1 MSKTDVV
8 IVGAGL
14 AGLSC
19 ARELHAHG
27 VSFQIL
33 EASDGVGGRVRTDE
47 VDGFLLDRGFQVLLT
62 AYPETR
68 RVLDY
73 ERLDLRPFYP
83 GSLVWYEGQLYK
95 VADPWREP
103 LDGVR
108 GIGSPIG
115 TLADKARVGLL
126 RSRVTQGSV
135 EQLFQRPEK
144 TTLQALQ
151 DAGFSDS
158 IIERFFRPFLGGVF
172 LNREL
177 ETSSRLFEFVFRMFS
192 LGDTAVPA
200 LGIQQIPLQL
210 AAGLPVDSMR
220 LHCEATGVKPGQVT
234 LASGETISADVVV
247 VATEGP
253 AAARLLNQAVEAP
266 HSRSVTCLYFAATEP
281 PVSEPILVLN
291 GTGRGLVNN
300 LHVAD
305 QVARTYAPVGQHL
318 ISVTVLGNPDLAD
331 TALETAVRQE
341 LAEWFGSQTDTW
353 RHLRTYRIEH
363 AQPHQPP
370 PALQPPQRTVR
381 LESGLYACGD
391 YRDNASI
398 NGAMVS
404 GWRTGQAIVGEM
416 G

>member
-1 MSKTDVV
+1 MNQTDVI

-19 ARELHAHG
+19 ARELQAHG
-27 VSFQIL
+27 ISFQIV

-62 AYPETR
+62 AYPETQ

-73 ERLDLRPFYP
+73 ERLDLRPFYS
-83 GSLVWYEGQLYK
+83 GSLIWYGGELHK
-95 VADPWREP
+95 LADPWREP

-108 GIGSPIG
+108 GITSPIG

-126 RSRVTQGSV
+126 RSRVIQGSI
-135 EQLFQRPEK
+135 EELFQRPEK
-144 TTLQALQ
+144 TTLQALR
-151 DAGFSDS
+151 DEGFSDS

-172 LNREL
+172 LSRDL
-177 ETSSRLFEFVFRMFS
+177 DTSSRLFEFLFRMFS
-192 LGDTAVPA
+192 LGKTAVPA

-210 AAGLPVDSMR
+210 AAMLPEGAVR
-220 LHCEATGVKPGQVT
+220 LHSEVTAVKPGQITV
-234 LASGETISADVVV
+234 AGGETLTAEIVV

-253 AAARLLNQAVEAP
+253 AAARLLGQAVAAP
-266 HSRSVTCLYFAATEP
+266 RSRSVTCLYFAAAEP
-281 PVSEPILVLN
+281 PVTEPILVLN
-291 GTGRGLVNN
+291 GMGQGLVNN

-305 QVARTYAPVGQHL
+305 RVARTYAPVGQHL
-318 ISVTVLGNPDLAD
+318 ISVTVLGNPEGDDA
-331 TALETAVRQE
+331 TLETAVRQE
-341 LAEWFGSQTDTW
+341 LQEWFGSQTSAW
-353 RHLRTYRIEH
+353 RHLRTYRIRH

-370 PALQPPQRTVR
+370 PTLQPPQRTVR
-381 LESGLYACGD
+381 LETGLYVCGD

-404 GWRTGQAIVGEM
+404 GWRTGAAIANGSS
-416 G
+416 

>member
-1 MSKTDVV
+1 MSKTDVI

-19 ARELHAHG
+19 ARELQAHDI
-27 VSFQIL
+27 SFQIM

-62 AYPETR
+62 AYPETQ

-83 GSLVWYEGQLYK
+83 GSLVWYEGKFHK

-108 GIGSPIG
+108 GIVSPIG

-126 RSRVTQGSV
+126 RARVTQGSV
-135 EQLFQRPEK
+135 EALFQQPEK
-144 TTLQALQ
+144 TTLQALRHE
-151 DAGFSDS
+151 GFSDS

-172 LNREL
+172 LSREL
-177 ETSSRLFEFVFRMFS
+177 DTSSRLFEFVFRMFS
-192 LGDTAVPA
+192 LGETAVPA

-210 AAGLPVDSMR
+210 AAGLPDGAVR
-220 LHCEATGVKPGQVT
+220 LNSAVTAVQPGRVTMAGGEQLEA
-234 LASGETISADVVV
+234 EVVV

-253 AAARLLNQAVEAP
+253 VAVRLLGQAVKAP
-266 HSRSVTCLYFAATEP
+266 RSRSVTCLYFAAAEP
-281 PVSEPILVLN
+281 PVTEPILVLN

-300 LHVAD
+300 MHVAD

-331 TALETAVRQE
+331 GALQAAVRQE
-341 LAEWFGSQTDTW
+341 LQEWFGKQTEAW
-353 RHLRTYRIEH
+353 RHLRTYRIHH
-363 AQPHQPP
+363 AQPDQSPP
-370 PALQPPQRTVR
+370 TLQPAQRTVR
-381 LESGLYACGD
+381 LETGLYVCGD

-404 GWRTGQAIVGEM
+404 GWRTGQAIAGVD
-416 G
+416 

>member
-1 MSKTDVV
+1 MSETDVI

-19 ARELHAHG
+19 ARELHTQG
-27 VSFQIL
+27 ISFQIV

-62 AYPETR
+62 AYPETQ

-73 ERLDLRPFYP
+73 EKLDLRPFYP
-83 GSLVWYEGQLYK
+83 GSLVWYKGELHK

-108 GIGSPIG
+108 GIISPIG

-126 RSRVTQGSV
+126 RARVTKGSI
-135 EQLFQRPEK
+135 EELFQQPEK
-144 TTLQALQ
+144 TTLQALR
-151 DAGFSDS
+151 DEGFSDS
-158 IIERFFRPFLGGVF
+158 IIDRFFRPFLGGVF

-192 LGDTAVPA
+192 LGETAVPA

-210 AAGLPVDSMR
+210 AAGLPDGAIR
-220 LHCEATGVKPGQVT
+220 LNSEVTAVKPGAVNLTNGET
-234 LASGETISADVVV
+234 LAADVVV

-253 AAARLLNQAVEAP
+253 VAARLLDQAVEP
-266 HSRSVTCLYFAATEP
+266 PRSRSVTCLYFAADEP
-281 PVSEPILVLN
+281 PITEPILVLN
-291 GTGRGLVNN
+291 GTGQGLVNN

-305 QVARTYAPVGQHL
+305 RVARTYAPIGQHL
-318 ISVTVLGNPDLAD
+318 ISVTVLGNPELDDAE
-331 TALETAVRQE
+331 LETAVRQE
-341 LAEWFGSQTDTW
+341 LQEWFGSQTGAW
-353 RHLRTYRIEH
+353 RHLRTYRIHH

-370 PALQPPQRTVR
+370 PTLQPPQRTVR
-381 LESGLYACGD
+381 LENGLYVCGD

-398 NGAMVS
+398 NGAMIS
-404 GWRTGQAIVGEM
+404 GWRTGTAIAEDSR
-416 G
+416 

>member
-1 MSKTDVV
+1 MSKTDVI

-27 VSFQIL
+27 ISFQIL

-62 AYPETR
+62 AYPETQ

-73 ERLDLRPFYP
+73 EKLDLRPFYP
-83 GSLVWYEGQLYK
+83 GSLVWYKDELHK

-108 GIGSPIG
+108 GIVSPIG

-126 RSRVTQGSV
+126 RARVTQGSI
-135 EQLFQRPEK
+135 EELFQQPEK
-144 TTLQALQ
+144 TTLQALR
-151 DAGFSDS
+151 DEGFSDS
-158 IIERFFRPFLGGVF
+158 IIDRFFRPFLGGVF

-177 ETSSRLFEFVFRMFS
+177 DTSSRLFEFVFRMFS
-192 LGDTAVPA
+192 LGETAVPA

-210 AAGLPVDSMR
+210 AAGLPDGAVR
-220 LHCEATGVKPGQVT
+220 LNSEVTAVKPGTVT
-234 LASGETISADVVV
+234 LANGETLTADVVV

-253 AAARLLNQAVEAP
+253 VAARLLNQAVEP
-266 HSRSVTCLYFAATEP
+266 PRSRSVTCLYFAADEP
-281 PVSEPILVLN
+281 PITEPILVLN
-291 GTGRGLVNN
+291 GTGQGLVNN

-305 QVARTYAPVGQHL
+305 RVARTYAPIGQHL
-318 ISVTVLGNPDLAD
+318 ISVTVLGNPELDD
-331 TALETAVRQE
+331 GVLETAVRQE
-341 LAEWFGSQTDTW
+341 LQEWFGTQTGQW
-353 RHLRTYRIEH
+353 RHLRTYRIQH

-381 LESGLYACGD
+381 LESGLYVCGD

-404 GWRTGQAIVGEM
+404 GWRTGTAIAEEWR
-416 G
+416 

>member
-1 MSKTDVV
+1 MSETDVI

-19 ARELHAHG
+19 ARELHAQG
-27 VSFQIL
+27 ISFQIV

-62 AYPETR
+62 AYPETQ

-83 GSLVWYEGQLYK
+83 GSLVWYKGELHK

-108 GIGSPIG
+108 GIVSPIG

-126 RSRVTQGSV
+126 RARVTKGSI
-135 EQLFQRPEK
+135 EELFQQPEK
-144 TTLQALQ
+144 TTLQALR
-151 DAGFSDS
+151 DEGFSDS
-158 IIERFFRPFLGGVF
+158 IIDRFFRPFLGGVF

-192 LGDTAVPA
+192 LGETAVPA

-210 AAGLPVDSMR
+210 AAGLPDGAIR
-220 LHCEATGVKPGQVT
+220 LNSEVTAVKPGAVNLTNGET
-234 LASGETISADVVV
+234 LAADVVV

-253 AAARLLNQAVEAP
+253 VAARLLDQAVEP
-266 HSRSVTCLYFAATEP
+266 PRSRSVTCLYFAADEP
-281 PVSEPILVLN
+281 PITEPILVLN
-291 GTGRGLVNN
+291 GTGQGLVNN

-305 QVARTYAPVGQHL
+305 RVARTYAPIGQHL
-318 ISVTVLGNPDLAD
+318 ISVTVLGNPELDDAE
-331 TALETAVRQE
+331 LETAVRQE
-341 LAEWFGSQTDTW
+341 LQEWFGSQTGAW
-353 RHLRTYRIEH
+353 RHLRTYRIHH

-370 PALQPPQRTVR
+370 PTLQPPQRTVR
-381 LESGLYACGD
+381 LENGLYVCGD

-398 NGAMVS
+398 NGAMIS
-404 GWRTGQAIVGEM
+404 GWRTGTAIAEDSR
-416 G
+416 

>member
-1 MSKTDVV
+1 MSETDVI

-19 ARELHAHG
+19 ARELHAQG
-27 VSFQIL
+27 ISFQIV

-62 AYPETR
+62 AYPETQ

-83 GSLVWYEGQLYK
+83 GSLVWYKGELHK

-108 GIGSPIG
+108 GIVSPIG

-126 RSRVTQGSV
+126 RARVTKGSI
-135 EQLFQRPEK
+135 EELFQQPEK
-144 TTLQALQ
+144 TTLQALR
-151 DAGFSDS
+151 DEGFSDS
-158 IIERFFRPFLGGVF
+158 IIDRFFRPFLGGVF

-192 LGDTAVPA
+192 LGETAVPA

-210 AAGLPVDSMR
+210 AAGLPDGAIR
-220 LHCEATGVKPGQVT
+220 LNSEVTAVKPGTIT
-234 LASGETISADVVV
+234 LASGETLTAGVVA

-253 AAARLLNQAVEAP
+253 VAARLLNQAVEP
-266 HSRSVTCLYFAATEP
+266 PRSRSVTCLYFAADEP
-281 PVSEPILVLN
+281 PITEPILVLN
-291 GTGRGLVNN
+291 GTGQGLVNN

-305 QVARTYAPVGQHL
+305 RVARTYAPIGQHL
-318 ISVTVLGNPDLAD
+318 ISVTVLGNPELDD
-331 TALETAVRQE
+331 VALETAVRQE
-341 LAEWFGSQTDTW
+341 LQEWFGSQTGAW
-353 RHLRTYRIEH
+353 RHLRTYRIHH

-370 PALQPPQRTVR
+370 PTLQPPQRTVR
-381 LESGLYACGD
+381 LENGLYVCGD

-404 GWRTGQAIVGEM
+404 GWRTGAAIAEDSR
-416 G
+416 

>member
-1 MSKTDVV
+1 MNNPDVI

-19 ARELHAHG
+19 ARELQAQG
-27 VSFQIL
+27 ISFQIV

-62 AYPETR
+62 AYPETQ

-73 ERLDLRPFYP
+73 ERLDLRSFYP
-83 GSLVWYEGQLYK
+83 GALVWYDESLHK

-108 GIGSPIG
+108 GIVSPIG
-115 TLADKARVGLL
+115 TLADKARIGLL
-126 RSRVTQGSV
+126 RNRVTQESV
-135 EQLFQRPEK
+135 EALFQQPEK
-144 TTLQALQ
+144 TTLQALR
-151 DAGFSDS
+151 DEGFSDN

-172 LNREL
+172 LDWEL
-177 ETSSRLFEFVFRMFS
+177 DTSSRLFEFVFRMFS

-210 AAGLPVDSMR
+210 AAALPAESIR
-220 LHCEATGVKPGQVT
+220 LNSEATAVKPGQVT
-234 LASGETISADVVV
+234 LADGETLTAEVVV

-253 AAARLLNQAVEAP
+253 VAARLLNQAIEAP
-266 HSRSVTCLYFAATEP
+266 RSRSVTCLYFAAAEP
-281 PVSEPILVLN
+281 PVTEPILVLN
-291 GTGRGLVNN
+291 GSGHGLVNN

-305 QVARTYAPVGQHL
+305 RVARTYAPVGQHL
-318 ISVTVLGNPDLAD
+318 ISVTVLGNPEMDDDL
-331 TALETAVRQE
+331 LETAVRQE
-341 LAEWFGSQTDTW
+341 LQEWFGPQTTEW
-353 RHLRTYRIEH
+353 RHLRTYRIQH

-370 PALQPPQRTVR
+370 PTLQPPQRTVR
-381 LESGLYACGD
+381 LESSLYVCGD

-404 GWRTGQAIVGEM
+404 GWRTGIAIVNAD
-416 G
+416 

>member
-1 MSKTDVV
+1 MSETDVI

-19 ARELHAHG
+19 ARELHAQG
-27 VSFQIL
+27 ISFQIV
-33 EASDGVGGRVRTDE
+33 EASDAVGGRVRTDE

-62 AYPETR
+62 AYPETQ

-73 ERLDLRPFYP
+73 EKLDLRPFYP
-83 GSLVWYEGQLYK
+83 GSLVWYKGELHK

-108 GIGSPIG
+108 GIISPIG

-126 RSRVTQGSV
+126 RARVTKGSI
-135 EQLFQRPEK
+135 EELFQQPEK
-144 TTLQALQ
+144 TTLQALR
-151 DAGFSDS
+151 DEGFSDS
-158 IIERFFRPFLGGVF
+158 IIDRFFRPFLGGVF

-192 LGDTAVPA
+192 LGETVVPA

-210 AAGLPVDSMR
+210 AAGLPDGAIR
-220 LHCEATGVKPGQVT
+220 LNSEVTAVKPGAVT
-234 LASGETISADVVV
+234 LTNGETLAADVVV

-253 AAARLLNQAVEAP
+253 VAARLLDQAVEP
-266 HSRSVTCLYFAATEP
+266 PRSRSVTCLYFAADEP
-281 PVSEPILVLN
+281 PITEPILVLN
-291 GTGRGLVNN
+291 GTGQGLVNN

-305 QVARTYAPVGQHL
+305 RVARTYAPIGQHL
-318 ISVTVLGNPDLAD
+318 ISVTVLGNPELDDAE
-331 TALETAVRQE
+331 LETAVRQE
-341 LAEWFGSQTDTW
+341 LQEWFGSQTGAW
-353 RHLRTYRIEH
+353 RHLRTYRIHH

-370 PALQPPQRTVR
+370 PTLQPPQRTVR
-381 LESGLYACGD
+381 LENGLYVCGD

-398 NGAMVS
+398 NGAMIS
-404 GWRTGQAIVGEM
+404 GWRTGTAIAEDSR
-416 G
+416 

>member
-1 MSKTDVV
+1 MSNTDVI

-19 ARELHAHG
+19 ARELQAHG
-27 VSFQIL
+27 ISFQVI

-62 AYPETR
+62 AYPETQ

-73 ERLDLRPFYP
+73 EKLDLRPFYP
-83 GSLVWYEGQLYK
+83 GSLVWYGGAFHK

-108 GIGSPIG
+108 GIISPIG

-126 RSRVTQGSV
+126 RSRVTQGSL
-135 EQLFQRPEK
+135 EELFQRPEK
-144 TTLQALQ
+144 TTLQALR
-151 DAGFSDS
+151 DDGFSDS
-158 IIERFFRPFLGGVF
+158 IIDRFFRPFLGGVF
-172 LNREL
+172 LNQEL
-177 ETSSRLFEFVFRMFS
+177 ATSSRLFEFVFRMFS

-200 LGIQQIPLQL
+200 LGIHQIPLQL
-210 AAGLPVDSMR
+210 AAGLPDGSIR
-220 LHCEATGVKPGQVT
+220 LNSAVTAVAPGQVT
-234 LASGETISADVVV
+234 LASGETVTAEAVV

-253 AAARLLNQAVEAP
+253 AAARLLNQAVTAP
-266 HSRSVTCLYFAATEP
+266 ASRSVTCLYFATSEP
-281 PVSEPILVLN
+281 PVTEPILVLN
-291 GTGRGLVNN
+291 GTGGGLVNN

-305 QVARTYAPVGQHL
+305 RVARTYAPVGQHL
-318 ISVTVLGNPDLAD
+318 VSVTVLGNPDLAE
-331 TALETAVRQE
+331 AVLETAVRTE
-341 LAEWFGSQTDTW
+341 LSEWFGKQTTAW
-353 RHLRTYRIEH
+353 RHLRTYRIHH

-370 PALQPPQRTVR
+370 PSLEPPQRAVQ
-381 LESGLYACGD
+381 LESGLYVCGD

-404 GWRTGQAIVGEM
+404 GWRTGQAIAGQA
-416 G
+416 